1 MPLSFYII
9 PDDLNNGNLMTEPIK
24 DRHFKHWK
32 LASDSDNVLWLSI
45 DREGENTNSLS
56 MEVLSELGEIVDD
69 LEVNAPT
76 GLVLQ
81 SGKPGSFIV
90 GADVREFDGYDD
102 ADMASDGI
110 DQVHRLFNRIEA
122 LPFTT
127 VVTID
132 GFCLGGGLEL
142 SLAFDYRIA
151 TNVEHTRLGFPEIK
165 LGIYPGFG
173 GSARSIQQAG
183 ASNAMQLMLSTR
195 NLRPKAARA
204 MGLVD
209 ELVGPHGS
217 LRWAARR
224 AIRQH
229 RKSKPPG
236 QLTRLQNIAPVRSL
250 LARMMRKQVA
260 AKANPKHYPAPFE
273 LIDAWEKY
281 GDDPQRMMAEESE
294 RVGKLITGRT
304 SKSLRRVFFLM
315 ERLKGIGKQTDIKV
329 RRVHVIGAGVMGG
342 DIAAWC
348 VLQGLDVTLQDREM
362 KYIEPALKR
371 AKSLFSKKLRD
382 RNKVAG
388 AVNRLVPDVE
398 GKGVTKA
405 DVIIEAIFE
414 DVDAKREL
422 FAGIEPRMKPDAVMA
437 TNTSAIPLAD
447 ISSVLKQPERLIGIH
462 FFNPVAKMP
471 LVEIVYDEKSD
482 KEQVAKGA
490 AFCGAINRF
499 PLPVKSAPGFL
510 VNRVLSGYMAKAMT
524 MHLERD
530 IPIEVLDKAATA
542 FGMPMGP
549 VELADTVGLDV
560 CMKVVTMLGGE
571 STKKEAALLQEKVD
585 AGELG
590 KKSGKGFYTWEK
602 GKPKRAD
609 ADTSRYALEEITV
622 SLMQPY
628 FEACKSALADGIV
641 EDEDVLDAGMI
652 FGTGFAPFLGGPL
665 HYLKQKGANQ

>member
-9 PDDLNNGNLMTEPIK
+9 PDDLNNGNLMNEPIK

-32 LASDSDNVLWLSI
+32 LASDIDNVLWLSI

-304 SKSLRRVFFLM
+304 SRSLRRVFFLM

-628 FEACKSALADGIV
+628 FEACESALADGIV

>member
-1 MPLSFYII
+1 MNDTPLNKTI
-9 PDDLNNGNLMTEPIK
+9 
-24 DRHFKHWK
+24 FKHWK
-32 LASDSDNVLWLSI
+32 LSTDIDNVLWLSI
-45 DREGENTNSLS
+45 DREGESANSLS
-56 MEVLSELGEIVDD
+56 LEVLSELGSIIDG
-69 LEVNAPT
+69 LETNAPA

-102 ADMASDGI
+102 AAMASDGI
-110 DQVHRLFNRIEA
+110 SQVHRLFNRIEA
-122 LPFTT
+122 LPFPK
-127 VVTID
+127 VVIID

-142 SLAFDYRIA
+142 ALTFDYRIA
-151 TNVEHTRLGFPEIK
+151 SNVEHTRLGFPEIK

-173 GSARSIQQAG
+173 GSARSVQQAG
-183 ASNAMQLMLSTR
+183 ASKAMQLMLSTR
-195 NLRPKAARA
+195 NLRAKAARG

-224 AIRQH
+224 AIRQG
-229 RKSKPPG
+229 RKSRKPG
-236 QLTRLQNIAPVRSL
+236 QLTRLQNFAPVRT
-250 LARMMRKQVA
+250 QF
-260 AKANPKHYPAPFE
+260 NPEHYPAPFE
-273 LIDAWEKY
+273 LIEAWERC
-281 GDDPQRMMAEESE
+281 GDDPQRMMVEEQE
-294 RVGKLITGRT
+294 RVGKLITGDT
-304 SKSLRRVFFLM
+304 SRNLRRVFFLM
-315 ERLKGIGKQTDIKV
+315 ERLKGIGKQADIKV

-348 VLQGLDVTLQDREM
+348 VLQGLDVTLQDREL

-371 AKSLFSKKLRD
+371 AKSLFNKKLRD

-388 AVNRLVPDVE
+388 AMSRLLPDVE
-398 GKGVTKA
+398 GKGVSKA

-422 FAGIEPRMKPDAVMA
+422 FAGIEPRMKADALLA
-437 TNTSAIPLAD
+437 TNTSAIPLAE
-447 ISSVLKQPERLIGIH
+447 IASVLKKPERLIGIH

-471 LVEIVYDEKSD
+471 LVEVVYDEKTD
-482 KEQVAKGA
+482 AGQVARGA
-490 AFCGAINRF
+490 AFCGVINRF
-499 PLPVKSAPGFL
+499 PLPVKSTPGFL
-510 VNRVLSGYMAKAMT
+510 VNRVLSGYMAKAMS
-524 MHLERD
+524 MHLERG
-530 IPIEVLDKAATA
+530 IPIEVLDKAATS

-571 STKKEAALLQEKVD
+571 ATEKEAALLQEKVH

-590 KKSGKGFYTWEK
+590 RKSGKGFYVWEK

-609 ADTSRYALEEITV
+609 TDTSQYALEEITE

-628 FEACKSALADGIV
+628 FEACEAALADGIV

-652 FGTGFAPFLGGPL
+652 FGTGFAPFRGGPL
-665 HYLKQKGANQ
+665 HYLKQRGAAK

>member
-1 MPLSFYII
+1 MKKTSSEDTSVNETI
-9 PDDLNNGNLMTEPIK
+9 
-24 DRHFKHWK
+24 FKHWK
-32 LASDSDNVLWLSI
+32 LSTDIDNVLWLSI
-45 DREGENTNSLS
+45 DREGESANSLS
-56 MEVLSELGEIVDD
+56 LEVLSELESIVNE
-69 LEVNAPT
+69 LETNAPA

-81 SGKPGSFIV
+81 SGKPGTFIV
-90 GADVREFDGYDD
+90 GADVREFDDYDD
-102 ADMASDGI
+102 AGVATDGI
-110 DQVHRLFNRIEA
+110 NQVHRLFNRIEA
-122 LPFTT
+122 LPFPK
-127 VVTID
+127 VVIID
-132 GFCLGGGLEL
+132 GFCLGGGVEL
-142 SLAFDYRIA
+142 ALTFDYRIA
-151 TNVEHTRLGFPEIK
+151 SNVDHTRLGFPEIQ

-173 GSARSIQQAG
+173 GSARSVQQMG
-183 ASNAMQLMLSTR
+183 ASNAMQIMLSSR

-224 AIRQH
+224 AIKQG
-229 RKSKPPG
+229 RKSKQPS
-236 QLTRLQNIAPVRSL
+236 QLTRLQNFGPIRTQ
-250 LARMMRKQVA
+250 LARVMRKKVA
-260 AKANPKHYPAPFE
+260 ARANPEHYPAPFE
-273 LIDAWEKY
+273 LIEAWERY

-294 RVGKLITGRT
+294 RVGKLITGDT

-315 ERLKGIGKQTDIKV
+315 ERLKSIGKQTEINV

-348 VLQGLDVTLQDREM
+348 VLRGLDVTLQDREL

-371 AKSLFSKKLRD
+371 AKSLFNKKLRD

-388 AVNRLVPDVE
+388 AVSRLIPDVE
-398 GKGVTKA
+398 GKGIGKS

-414 DVDAKREL
+414 DVDAKRAL
-422 FAGIEPRMKPDAVMA
+422 FADIEPRMKADAVLA

-447 ISSVLKQPERLIGIH
+447 IASVLKQPERLIGIH

-471 LVEIVYDEKSD
+471 LVEIVYDKKTD
-482 KEQVAKGA
+482 PAQVAKGA
-490 AFCGAINRF
+490 AFCSAISRF
-499 PLPVKSAPGFL
+499 PLPVKSTPGFL
-510 VNRVLSGYMAKAMT
+510 VNRVLSGYMAKAMS
-524 MHLERD
+524 MHLERG
-530 IPIEVLDKAATA
+530 IPIEILDKAATS

-571 STKKEAALLQEKVD
+571 STKKEAALLQEKVH

-590 KKSGKGFYTWEK
+590 RKSGKGFYVWEK

-609 ADTSRYALEEITV
+609 SDSGQYALEEITD

-628 FEACKSALADGIV
+628 FEACEAALADGIV
-641 EDEDVLDAGMI
+641 EDADVLDAGMI
-652 FGTGFAPFLGGPL
+652 FGTGFAPFRGGPL
-665 HYLKQKGANQ
+665 YYLKQRGAQ

>member
-9 PDDLNNGNLMTEPIK
+9 PDDLNNGNLMNEPIK

-32 LASDSDNVLWLSI
+32 LATDIDNVLWLSI
-45 DREGENTNSLS
+45 DREGENANSLS
-56 MEVLSELGEIVDD
+56 MEVLTELGEIVDD
-69 LEVNAPT
+69 LEVNAPA

-102 ADMASDGI
+102 AEMASDGI
-110 DQVHRLFNRIEA
+110 DNVHRLFNRIEA

-142 SLAFDYRIA
+142 ALAFDYRIA
-151 TNVEHTRLGFPEIK
+151 SNVEHTRLGFPEIK

-209 ELVGPHGS
+209 ELVGQHGS

-224 AIRQH
+224 AIRQN
-229 RKSKPPG
+229 RKSKQPG

-382 RNKVAG
+382 RNKVTA
-388 AVNRLVPDVE
+388 AVSRLVADVE
-398 GKGVTKA
+398 GRGVAKA

-422 FAGIEPRMKPDAVMA
+422 FAGIEPRMKADAVMA

-471 LVEIVYDEKSD
+471 LVEIVYDEESD
-482 KEQVAKGA
+482 KDQVAKGA

-524 MHLERD
+524 MHLERG
-530 IPIEVLDKAATA
+530 IPIEVLDKAATS

-571 STKKEAALLQEKVD
+571 ATKNEAALLQEKVD

-609 ADTSRYALEEITV
+609 ADTSRYAIEEITE

-628 FEACKSALADGIV
+628 FEACESALADGIV

-665 HYLKQKGANQ
+665 HYLKQKGADQ